1 MSKSFRKR
9 AFRAYQK
16 VKTLKPARSLFDLS
30 HEKLFTGD
38 MGKLYPICA
47 MEMSP
52 GDTFHIWNEIVTRMQ
67 PLNAP
72 ILHQIKLYT
81 HWFFVP
87 YRILWDEWTN
97 FITGGVE
104 GEYGGNTRGDVP
116 SEVDPQLPRWN
127 PSDTSVGSL
136 WDYLGFPTGVVPAGA
151 LPLDFVRR
159 CYNRI
164 WNEYYRDETL
174 QDEVD
179 ETNES
184 ILNRNWRK
192 DYFTSA
198 LVSQQRGVAPAMP
211 LSGIIASPVTSL
223 IASLNYISAQSAFA
237 VSSKI
242 PVGGVYHY
250 IFTGHLRIYANEGTF
265 SENDVAYFNQNK
277 PNWSITATV
286 DSKDIPLSN
295 STSGLVV
302 STDEFKINSIGDL
315 VRDIDFVYN
324 AVLPYDLTSTSG
336 TYSSASCSVS
346 TSYASVDLKNAGTY
360 DVKDLRVAFQIQR
373 WLELANRG
381 GVRYTEFL
389 RSFFGVS
396 PRDDRLQRPEY
407 IGGSKSPIVISEV
420 LQTSSTDS
428 EPTPQGNMAGH
439 GIGADRTYIGSY
451 TATEFGIVMGL
462 LSVMP
467 EAKYQQ
473 GINRQW
479 LRRTKFDFLFP
490 QFTGL
495 SEQAIEE
502 AEIYATASEED
513 NRRVFGFNEV
523 YDELRSMPSQ
533 ICGKMRSTF
542 DYWHLGRKFDSA
554 PALNS
559 DFITC
564 NPSKRIFAVT
574 DEDGFIFDVGNIIRA
589 VRPIPKYGTPKGV

>member
-1 MSKSFRKR
+1 MSKSFHKR

-16 VKTLKPARSLFDLS
+16 VKSLKPARSLFDLS
-30 HEKLFTGD
+30 HEKLLTGD

-72 ILHQIKLYT
+72 ILHSIKLYT
-81 HWFFVP
+81 HYFFVP

-104 GEYGGNTRGDVP
+104 GEFGGNNRGDVATDI
-116 SEVDPQLPRWN
+116 DPELPRWSPTN
-127 PSDTSVGSL
+127 TAVGSL
-136 WDYLGFPTGVVPAGA
+136 WDYLGFPVDVVPAGA
-151 LPLDFVRR
+151 LPVDFIRR

-174 QDEVD
+174 QEEVNED
-179 ETNES
+179 NET
-184 ILNRNWRK
+184 ILNRNWKK

-198 LVSQQRGVAPAMP
+198 LISQQRGVAPAMP
-211 LSGIIASPVTSL
+211 LTGQALQYTKSFDLTFVSGSVVDSSTS
-223 IASLNYISAQSAFA
+223 
-237 VSSKI
+237 
-242 PVGGVYHY
+242 GG
-250 IFTGHLRIYANEGTF
+250 T
-265 SENDVAYFNQNK
+265 VA
-277 PNWSITATV
+277 ATV
-286 DSKDIPLSN
+286 DITFQSSQPLTPQTVSSPTYQIPSTINVKVQTSFGYGTVTLDSGKSFVSAFFIDSN
-295 STSGLVV
+295 TVKLRFYGSHT
-302 STDEFKINSIGDL
+302 
-315 VRDIDFVYN
+315 
-324 AVLPYDLTSTSG
+324 AVG
-336 TYSSASCSVS
+336 ITYSGVAEFDSSSNTTASSQV
-346 TSYASVDLKNAGTY
+346 TDLSSSSSF

-502 AEIYATASEED
+502 AEIYATNTESE

-533 ICGKMRSTF
+533 ICGKMRTIF

-589 VRPIPKYGTPKGV
+589 VRPIPKYGTPRGV

>member
-1 MSKSFRKR
+1 MSKSFHKR

-16 VKTLKPARSLFDLS
+16 VKSLKPARSLFDLS

-72 ILHQIKLYT
+72 ILHSIKLYT
-81 HWFFVP
+81 HYFFVP
-87 YRILWDEWTN
+87 YRILWEEWTN

-104 GEYGGNTRGDVP
+104 GEFGGNNRGDVATDIEP
-116 SEVDPQLPRWN
+116 ELPRWSPTN
-127 PSDTSVGSL
+127 TSVGSL
-136 WDYLGFPTGVVPAGA
+136 WDYLGFPVSVVPAGA
-151 LPLDFVRR
+151 LPLDFIRR

-174 QDEVD
+174 QEEVS
-179 ETNES
+179 EENES
-184 ILNRNWRK
+184 ILNRNWKK

-198 LVSQQRGVAPAMP
+198 LISQQRGVSPAMP
-211 LSGIIASPVTSL
+211 LSGQALQYTKSFDLNFLSGVVTEFDITGGKINAVLEVIFQTSQPLSPDT
-223 IASLNYISAQSAFA
+223 
-237 VSSKI
+237 VSSPTYQFPSSVEVSAISSLTGTRI
-242 PVGGVYHY
+242 PVPLQTSTSVLRAFFVSTDKVKLQLYGVHETQ
-250 IFTGHLRIYANEGTF
+250 FGTF
-265 SENDVAYFNQNK
+265 SGDVEFVSSSNT
-277 PNWSITATV
+277 TASSTV
-286 DSKDIPLSN
+286 TDLS
-295 STSGLVV
+295 
-302 STDEFKINSIGDL
+302 
-315 VRDIDFVYN
+315 
-324 AVLPYDLTSTSG
+324 
-336 TYSSASCSVS
+336 SSSSF
-346 TSYASVDLKNAGTY
+346 

-428 EPTPQGNMAGH
+428 EPTPQGNMTGH

-502 AEIYATASEED
+502 AEIYATNTESE
-513 NRRVFGFNEV
+513 NRKVFGFNEV

-533 ICGKMRSTF
+533 ICGKMRTVF

-564 NPSKRIFAVT
+564 NPSKRIFAVD

-589 VRPIPKYGTPKGV
+589 VRPIPKYGTPRGV

>member
-1 MSKSFRKR
+1 MSKNFRKR

-30 HEKLFTGD
+30 HDVLATMD
-38 MGKLYPICA
+38 MGKLYPGCI

-52 GDTFHIWNEIVTRMQ
+52 GDTFHIWMESVTRMQ

-72 ILHQIKLYT
+72 ILHDLKFQS

-87 YRILWDEWTN
+87 YRILWSEWVD
-97 FITGGVE
+97 FITGGEE
-104 GEYGGNTRGDVP
+104 GEYGGNTRGEDSPSDVTP
-116 SEVDPQLPRWN
+116 SLPRWN
-127 PSDTSVGSL
+127 PSNTLEGSL
-136 WDYLGFPTGVVPAGA
+136 WDYCGFPVGVTPTGA

-159 CYNRI
+159 CYNRV
-164 WNEYYRDETL
+164 WNEYYRDENL
-174 QDEVD
+174 QEEVSED
-179 ETNES
+179 NED
-184 ILNRNWRK
+184 ILYRNWKK

-198 LVSQQRGVAPAMP
+198 LLSQQRGIAPSLP
-211 LSGIIASPVTSL
+211 LTGSGVVVSRSFPMTMIRDNGVTGSQG
-223 IASLNYISAQSAFA
+223 STSC
-237 VSSKI
+237 
-242 PVGGVYHY
+242 
-250 IFTGHLRIYANEGTF
+250 
-265 SENDVAYFNQNK
+265 
-277 PNWSITATV
+277 SITFHSDLALPDEASFYPKVPLALSVAKVGDVTQYSVSFTSVVSKTIV
-286 DSKDIPLSN
+286 DSHTVTVTYLN
-295 STSGLVV
+295 SSGE
-302 STDEFKINSIGDL
+302 TYFIGEGRIMDE
-315 VRDIDFVYN
+315 
-324 AVLPYDLTSTSG
+324 
-336 TYSSASCSVS
+336 SVS
-346 TSYASVDLKNAGTY
+346 TTFSTQVADLDNVASSDI
-360 DVKDLRVAFQIQR
+360 KDLRVAFQIQR

-407 IGGSKSPIVISEV
+407 VGGTSSPIVISEV

-439 GIGADRTYIGSY
+439 GIGADRTFVGSY
-451 TATEFGIVMGL
+451 TAVEYGILM
-462 LSVMP
+462 SFCSIMP
-467 EAKYQQ
+467 SAKYQQ

-502 AEIYATASEED
+502 AEIYATDSED
-513 NRRVFGFNEV
+513 TNRKVFGFNEI
-523 YDELRSMPSQ
+523 YDELRSMPSR
-533 ICGKMRSTF
+533 IVGKMRSTF

-564 NPSKRIFAVT
+564 NPSKRIFAVPS
-574 DEDGFIFDVGNIIRA
+574 EDGFIVNLANIIRA
-589 VRPIPKYGTPKGV
+589 VRPIPKYGTPRGV

>member
-1 MSKSFRKR
+1 MSKSFKKR

-47 MEMSP
+47 LEMSP

-72 ILHQIKLYT
+72 ILHSIKLYT
-81 HWFFVP
+81 HFFFVP
-87 YRILWDEWTN
+87 YRILWEEWTN

-104 GEYGGNTRGDVP
+104 GEYGGNTRGDVVTD
-116 SEVDPQLPRWN
+116 VDPQLPRWR

-151 LPLDFVRR
+151 LPIDFVRS

-184 ILNRNWRK
+184 ILNRNWKK

-198 LVSQQRGVAPAMP
+198 LISQQRGVSPAMP
-211 LSGIIASPVTSL
+211 ISG
-223 IASLNYISAQSAFA
+223 SAI
-237 VSSKI
+237 V
-242 PVGGVYHY
+242 
-250 IFTGHLRIYANEGTF
+250 
-265 SENDVAYFNQNK
+265 
-277 PNWSITATV
+277 
-286 DSKDIPLSN
+286 
-295 STSGLVV
+295 
-302 STDEFKINSIGDL
+302 
-315 VRDIDFVYN
+315 
-324 AVLPYDLTSTSG
+324 TSG
-336 TYSSASCSVS
+336 TAKFTWSSQIVEFTANSQTIVGMQARVNLKVDQVISQGSISALSLVGKTCTVTIPSGNVSASISDPVFVDSNTVNVLLGFLRPSGATYTKVTSSAIANPSDTSISLADLSSASA
-346 TSYASVDLKNAGTY
+346 T

-428 EPTPQGNMAGH
+428 EPTPQGYMAGH

-451 TATEFGIVMGL
+451 TATEFGICMGL

-502 AEIYATASEED
+502 AEIYATASEEN
-513 NRRVFGFNEV
+513 NRHVFGFNEI

-533 ICGKMRSTF
+533 ICGKMRTTF

-574 DEDGFIFDVGNIIRA
+574 NEDGFIFDVGNIIRA

>member
-1 MSKSFRKR
+1 MSKSFHKR
-9 AFRAYQK
+9 AFLAYQK
-16 VKTLKPARSLFDLS
+16 VKSLKPARSLFDLS
-30 HEKLFTGD
+30 HEKLLTGD

-72 ILHQIKLYT
+72 ILHSIKLYT
-81 HWFFVP
+81 HYFFVP
-87 YRILWDEWTN
+87 YRILWEEWTN

-104 GEYGGNTRGDVP
+104 GEFGGNNRGDVATDI
-116 SEVDPQLPRWN
+116 DPELPRWSPTN
-127 PSDTSVGSL
+127 TAVGSL
-136 WDYLGFPTGVVPAGA
+136 WDYLGFPVGVVPDGA
-151 LPLDFVRR
+151 LPLDFIRR

-174 QDEVD
+174 QDEVSED
-179 ETNES
+179 NET
-184 ILNRNWRK
+184 ILHRNWKK

-198 LVSQQRGVAPAMP
+198 LISQQRGISPAMP
-211 LSGIIASPVTSL
+211 LNGFALSGSQSFTVESTRTEGQKLYFKTTIPITS
-223 IASLNYISAQSAFA
+223 STISNF
-237 VSSKI
+237 
-242 PVGGVYHY
+242 
-250 IFTGHLRIYANEGTF
+250 
-265 SENDVAYFNQNK
+265 
-277 PNWSITATV
+277 
-286 DSKDIPLSN
+286 N
-295 STSGLVV
+295 STSVTG
-302 STDEFKINSIGDL
+302 TGRIG
-315 VRDIDFVYN
+315 
-324 AVLPYDLTSTSG
+324 TSTPITFTGTFGSTFKYSTGSVTPTGTCSQPVFVDTNSFYITISDNIPISEVNDVSISG
-336 TYSSASCSVS
+336 SKSITVTDLSGVS
-346 TSYASVDLKNAGTY
+346 GS

-502 AEIYATASEED
+502 AEIYATDTESE

-533 ICGKMRSTF
+533 ICGKMRTVF

-589 VRPIPKYGTPKGV
+589 VRPIPKYGTPRGV

>member
-1 MSKSFRKR
+1 MSKSFHKR

-16 VKTLKPARSLFDLS
+16 VLSLKPARSLFDLS

-72 ILHQIKLYT
+72 ILHAIKLYT
-81 HWFFVP
+81 HYFFVP
-87 YRILWDEWTN
+87 YRILWPEWTN

-104 GEYGGNTRGDVP
+104 GEFGGNNRGDVATDI
-116 SEVDPQLPRWN
+116 DPELPRWSPTN
-127 PSDTSVGSL
+127 TAVGSL
-136 WDYLGFPTGVVPAGA
+136 WDYLGFPVEVVPTGA
-151 LPLDFVRR
+151 LPVDFIRR

-164 WNEYYRDETL
+164 WNEYYRDENL
-174 QDEVD
+174 QDEID
-179 ETNES
+179 EDNET
-184 ILNRNWRK
+184 ILNRNWKK

-198 LVSQQRGVAPAMP
+198 LTSQQRGVAPAMP
-211 LSGIIASPVTSL
+211 LSGQALQYTKSFDLNFISGVVTEFDITGGKINAVLEVIFQTSQPISQDTVTSPTYL
-223 IASLNYISAQSAFA
+223 FPSSVKVSAISSLTGLRTTVPLQSNLSVLQASF
-237 VSSKI
+237 
-242 PVGGVYHY
+242 
-250 IFTGHLRIYANEGTF
+250 
-265 SENDVAYFNQNK
+265 
-277 PNWSITATV
+277 
-286 DSKDIPLSN
+286 
-295 STSGLVV
+295 V
-302 STDEFKINSIGDL
+302 STDKVKLQLYG
-315 VRDIDFVYN
+315 VYE
-324 AVLPYDLTSTSG
+324 TFIE
-336 TYSSASCSVS
+336 TYSGDVEFASCSNTTASS
-346 TSYASVDLKNAGTY
+346 TVTDLSSSSSF

-451 TATEFGIVMGL
+451 TSTEFGIVMGL

-495 SEQAIEE
+495 SEQAIEQ
-502 AEIYATASEED
+502 AEIYATDTESE
-513 NRRVFGFNEV
+513 NRKVFGFNEV

-533 ICGKMRSTF
+533 ICGKMRTVF
-542 DYWHLGRKFDSA
+542 DYWHLGRKFDSS

-564 NPSKRIFAVT
+564 NPSKRIFAVS

-589 VRPIPKYGTPKGV
+589 VRPIPKYGTPRGV